1 MINDRCCKRRASSEY
16 ERLRGAILRVWLDVS
31 GHSRCKRRRALRRK
45 RGERLQKRLRMLHK
59 REEASERW
67 EEPPHTNT
75 FLCTRTAGAEPT
87 CDDKHPPTH
96 VGETATPQNSPPM
109 RRKRQESPHKS
120 IRTSIP
126 PGDAET
132 EQHGHN
138 GPPTHATRQSRGQPS
153 QLRTVG
159 RAKLHRPENMNCAL
173 SKATC
178 WTPKRNTPRWR
189 RILWA
194 PPLQ

>member
-1 MINDRCCKRRASSEY
+1 MCRGTHVANVAALCDERGGNGCKKGCACCTSE
-16 ERLRGAILRVWLDVS
+16 
-31 GHSRCKRRRALRRK
+31 RRRVSAGRSR
-45 RGERLQKRLRMLHK
+45 
-59 REEASERW
+59 
-67 EEPPHTNT
+67 HTRT
-75 FLCTRTAGAEPT
+75 LFLCTRTAGAEPT